1 MTTPRPQRFLAAAL
15 CILAT
20 LISALPAGAKAQ
32 AAKTQPAPLDL
43 KSYAAQLGRVA
54 EQIPRL
60 RRDPAAIARF
70 RQSLPAAWKVRAEGR
85 DFEVSTEWLSAA
97 LAKIRK
103 HPADAAA
110 QWRAIHER
118 LGFLQGQ
125 AEALESEANAP
136 PTATRARP
144 ELEAIFRRSEF
155 RGLEG
160 PSALEMWWRKV
171 TKWFGS
177 LIAGLLGR
185 LHLQAK
191 MGNSVAYVLI
201 VVALVLLGVGLWR
214 NLAGRTRQL
223 EMRIERPETVFDWRI
238 SVRDALAAAEQGRY
252 REAIRGAYWAA
263 VGRLEEMGAFP
274 RDRSQTARELLR
286 RLDSRPEQKALFREL
301 ATRFEL
307 VWYGY
312 RAPSA
317 ADWESTKTQ
326 LERMGCL
333 GVSTAG
339 TGNS

>member
-1 MTTPRPQRFLAAAL
+1 MTTPRPQRFLTAAL
-15 CILAT
+15 CILAA
-20 LISALPAGAKAQ
+20 LASALPAAAAQEAKP
-32 AAKTQPAPLDL
+32 QPVPLDL
-43 KSYAAQLGRVA
+43 GSYAAQLGHLD
-54 EQIPRL
+54 EQIQQLPRN
-60 RRDPAAIARF
+60 PTAIARF
-70 RQSLPAAWKVRAEGR
+70 RQSLPSAWKVRANGR
-85 DFEVSTEWLSAA
+85 DFKVSTEWLSKA
-97 LAKIRK
+97 LAGIEK

-110 QWRAIHER
+110 QWRTIRVR

-125 AEALESEANAP
+125 AEALAHGTNVA
-136 PTATRARP
+136 PTAASAQP
-144 ELEAIFRRSEF
+144 QLETIFRRSEF

-160 PSALEMWWRKV
+160 PNALELWWRKV
-171 TKWFGS
+171 TRWFGR

-191 MGNSVAYVLI
+191 IGNTAAYVLI

-214 NLAGRTRQL
+214 NLAGRTQQL

-238 SVRDALAAAEQGRY
+238 SVRAALAAAEQGRY

-333 GVSTAG
+333 GVSTAE
-339 TGNS
+339 TSNS